1 MVHLH
6 YCNYTLTISP
16 PASVCFTTIVRTTTL
31 VLSAK
36 DRDPTCKSSHASP
49 FPFPT
54 ALHFLH
60 HVPVTHTPGGPIP
73 ATVWSVIEANSGII
87 CACLPKLRRPLSVI
101 FPCLASNTYISDLS
115 HHTDT
120 RAYRLGSK
128 SALPPT
134 SPMAFALDTERR
146 HGYDVEVTAKEERDG
161 GGTSVRSE
169 EGIHICTTT
178 NVSATYLGDGR
189 RSSRSDIL
197 PP

>member
-1 MVHLH
+1 M
-6 YCNYTLTISP
+6 TTASTPLTITP
-16 PASVCFTTIVRTTTL
+16 PASASRQSSAPPPSSYQPRTETQHVSPAT
-31 VLSAK
+31 
-36 DRDPTCKSSHASP
+36 PPPSHS
-49 FPFPT
+49 
-54 ALHFLH
+54 LHNN
-60 HVPVTHTPGGPIP
+60 PVTPTPGGPIP

-134 SPMAFALDTERR
+134 SPVAFAVDTERR
-146 HGYDVEVTAKEERDG
+146 HGYDVEVTAKEEEEDG
-161 GGTSVRSE
+161 GARNVRFE
-169 EGIHICTTT
+169 EGIHICKTT

-189 RSSRSDIL
+189 RSSRSDVL
-197 PP
+197 HS